1 MGLRLMKN
9 DKIVAYG
16 KLTSTDRHALWDD
29 GRPFGDYCEVMIDVV
44 REKNLPLPRPFAKIA
59 KLGQALH
66 HSIAWPFANVC
77 QLQTL
82 TFQIYQMH
90 ILRYVMF

>member
-1 MGLRLMKN
+1 MKS

-16 KLTSTDRHALWDD
+16 KLTSTDRNVLWDD
-29 GRPFGDYCEVMIDVV
+29 GQSLGDYCEVMIDVV
-44 REKNLPLPRPFAKIA
+44 REKNLPLTRPVANIA
-59 KLGQALH
+59 KLGQALN

-82 TFQIYQMH
+82 TFRMYQMH
-90 ILRYVMF
+90 ILRYVIC

>member
-1 MGLRLMKN
+1 MKS

-16 KLTSTDRHALWDD
+16 KLTSTNRNALWDD
-29 GRPFGDYCEVMIDVV
+29 GQPLGDYCEVVIDVV
-44 REKNLPLPRPFAKIA
+44 RDKNLSLSRPVAKIA
-59 KLGQALH
+59 KLGHALH